1 MSKKPVSYLA
11 GSMIVGTA
19 IGALVGMLVA
29 PKAGRD
35 TRNQIK
41 TRAGEAPKY
50 LAGQLKELPGRGRE
64 ALKELPE
71 RSREALKA
79 LPERFGRRGKDQA
92 PPPPV
97 PGTGELRDPGHDTDS

>member
-1 MSKKPVSYLA
+1 MARKPVSYLA

-35 TRNQIK
+35 TRQQIK

-50 LAGQLKELPGRGRE
+50 LADQLKELPGR
-64 ALKELPE
+64 
-71 RSREALKA
+71 SREAIKA
-79 LPERFGRRGKDQA
+79 LPERLQRRVRGENGDR
-92 PPPPV
+92 PPV
-97 PGTGELRDPGHDTDS
+97 PGTGELIDPDEQRES

>member
-35 TRNQIK
+35 TRQQIK

-50 LAGQLKELPGRGRE
+50 LAGQLKELPGRSRE
-64 ALKELPE
+64 ALKELPGK
-71 RSREALKA
+71 SREALKA
-79 LPERFGRRGKDQA
+79 LPARLSRRPKDDA
-92 PPPPV
+92 RPPV
-97 PGTGELRDPGHDTDS
+97 PGTGELADPTDYREP

>member
-1 MSKKPVSYLA
+1 MARKPVSYLA

-35 TRNQIK
+35 TRKQIK

-50 LAGQLKELPGRGRE
+50 LAEQLKELPGR
-64 ALKELPE
+64 
-71 RSREALKA
+71 SREAIKA
-79 LPERFGRRGKDQA
+79 LPERLQRRARGENGDR
-92 PPPPV
+92 PPV
-97 PGTGELRDPGHDTDS
+97 PGTGELIDPDEQRES